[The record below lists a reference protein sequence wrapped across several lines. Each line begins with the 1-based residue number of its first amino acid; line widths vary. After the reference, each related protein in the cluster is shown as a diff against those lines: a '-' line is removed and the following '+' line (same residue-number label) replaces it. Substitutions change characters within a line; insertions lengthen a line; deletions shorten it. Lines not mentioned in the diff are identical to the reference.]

1 MRSIHLDA
9 QRKVYPAKP
18 MVSNLI
24 PVSFG
29 FGSVS
34 EKHGLR
40 AVSELEAIELQ
51 ELDESVAASLIS
63 RTSVML
69 R

>member
-1 MRSIHLDA
+1 
-9 QRKVYPAKP
+9 

-63 RTSVML
+63 STSVML